1 MYLNTVFKYN
11 VFKYCPALITPIPK
25 LSNPKVVSHY
35 RPISVI
41 HIISKIFE
49 RCFFNRLCS
58 FMDRFSILSTSQIG
72 FRQGYSTQHALEDL
86 TEYIYDAFNRKE
98 HCVSIF
104 LDLCKAFDTVDH
116 RILLLKLEKYYI
128 GGPPLRWSESYLS
141 NRSHCVRVGN
151 VKSSCRPV
159 KIGVPQ
165 GSVGGPIL
173 FLAYINDLPCASD
186 FLKTIIFAD
195 DTVVSQSGS

>member
-1 MYLNTVFKYN
+1 MLKKFREISSLPLVKLMILINISFETGVFIDI
-11 VFKYCPALITPIPK
+11 FKIACITPIPK

-58 FMDRFSILSTSQIG
+58 LMDRFSILSPSQFG
-72 FRQGYSTQHALEDL
+72 VRQGYSTQHALEDL
-86 TEYIYDAFNRKE
+86 TEHIYDAFNLKE

-116 RILLLKLEKYYI
+116 RILLLKLEKYCI
-128 GGPPLRWSESYLS
+128 GGPPLRWIDLSYLS
-141 NRSHCVRVGN
+141 NRSHCVRVG
-151 VKSSCRPV
+151 KC
-159 KIGVPQ
+159 
-165 GSVGGPIL
+165 
-173 FLAYINDLPCASD
+173 
-186 FLKTIIFAD
+186 
-195 DTVVSQSGS
+195 